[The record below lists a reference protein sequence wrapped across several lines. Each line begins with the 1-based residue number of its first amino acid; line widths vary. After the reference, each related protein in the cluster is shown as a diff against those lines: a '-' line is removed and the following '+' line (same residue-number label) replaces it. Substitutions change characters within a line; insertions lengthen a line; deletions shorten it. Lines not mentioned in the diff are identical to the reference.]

1 VSRSHR
7 ASTKSGCEHLARTV
21 SSLIALM
28 WVATA
33 VMLMLA
39 VTPAAALGKAGRP
52 HRPASAAS
60 VTSASRTARHT
71 HHRSHRSGSPRASK
85 RAGPARPRRE
95 LLVPGTGYQA
105 PHGAPAVRVL
115 QRHLVT
121 VGLSPGPID
130 GRYGPLTQQAVIR
143 FQAAHGLQVDGVA
156 GPRTLAALASAKPIL
171 QLGAGYVRGGSVA
184 VRILQRELAAAGYSP
199 GARDGRY
206 GPRTQRAVRRF
217 QRAQHLP
224 PDGIAGPQTSRHL
237 RAILARH
244 RSHQTHPVASAK
256 RTRKSHRHPQP
267 APPAPARTRVTRRR
281 PSGVRH
287 ARSSSSSLWVILLA
301 CLLVVGLAGVLARR
315 RPRRGRRSV
324 AAVPSPAAAEGTA
337 ESAAGGAGD
346 DRKEQDDDREAVTPE
361 QGLAPTAA
369 RWWEQALRHAEER
382 GDPAAAF
389 ELGLL
394 FVLKRYHAATKHV
407 LRRGSA
413 SGERRAPAPTVG
425 GEALLVEEEDRA
437 KAEDAFRRAD
447 ERGHPGAACNLG
459 VLLEHR
465 GDLIGALEA
474 YRRAD
479 ARGDAIGAYNLGALL
494 EQQGDLE
501 GAKQAYRRADERGDA
516 MSAYSLGVLLEA
528 DGEVSGAKD
537 AYRRADQRGYPAG
550 AHGPQSDPDDQ
561 GKAAAASHPD
571 HTARAPENGRAP
583 GPGSRA

>member
-7 ASTKSGCEHLARTV
+7 ASTKGGCEHLARTV
-21 SSLIALM
+21 SSLIALR

-39 VTPAAALGKAGRP
+39 VTPAAALGKAGKP
-52 HRPASAAS
+52 HRSASAAS
-60 VTSASRTARHT
+60 ATSASRTASRT
-71 HHRSHRSGSPRASK
+71 HHRSHRSGSPHASK
-85 RAGPARPRRE
+85 RAGHARPPRE
-95 LLVPGTGYQA
+95 LLVPGAGYLA
-105 PHGAPAVRVL
+105 PHGSPAVRL
-115 QRHLVT
+115 AQRRLVT
-121 VGLSPGPID
+121 VGFSPGPID
-130 GRYGPLTQQAVIR
+130 GRYGPLTQQAVSR
-143 FQAAHGLQVDGVA
+143 FQAAHGLQVDGIA
-156 GPRTLAALASAKPIL
+156 GQRTLAALASATPIL
-171 QLGAGYVRGGSVA
+171 QLGAGYIRGGSVA
-184 VRILQRELAAAGYSP
+184 VRTLQRELAAAGYSP

-224 PDGIAGPQTSRHL
+224 ADGIAGPQTFRHL
-237 RAILARH
+237 RATLARH
-244 RSHQTHPVASAK
+244 RSHQTHPVASAQRT
-256 RTRKSHRHPQP
+256 RTRKSHLHPKP
-267 APPAPARTRVTRRR
+267 APPAPARTRVTQRR

-287 ARSSSSSLWVILLA
+287 ARSSSSILWVILLA

-324 AAVPSPAAAEGTA
+324 AAVPSPAAGERIG
-337 ESAAGGAGD
+337 ESAAGWAGY
-346 DRKEQDDDREAVTPE
+346 DRKEQDDDHEALTPE
-361 QGLAPTAA
+361 QELPQSAA

-394 FVLKRYHAATKHV
+394 FVLKRYRAATKHV
-407 LRRGSA
+407 LRRGS
-413 SGERRAPAPTVG
+413 GERRAPATTVG
-425 GEALLVEEEDRA
+425 GETLLVRKEDLA
-437 KAEDAFRRAD
+437 KAEEAFRRAD

-479 ARGDAIGAYNLGALL
+479 ARGDVIGAYNLGALL
-494 EQQGDLE
+494 EQQGDRE

-528 DGEVSGAKD
+528 DGDVSGARD
-537 AYRRADQRGYPAG
+537 AYRRADQRGYPG
-550 AHGPQSDPDDQ
+550 RAHGPQSDPDDQ

-571 HTARAPENGRAP
+571 LTARAPEKGGAP
-583 GPGSRA
+583 EPG